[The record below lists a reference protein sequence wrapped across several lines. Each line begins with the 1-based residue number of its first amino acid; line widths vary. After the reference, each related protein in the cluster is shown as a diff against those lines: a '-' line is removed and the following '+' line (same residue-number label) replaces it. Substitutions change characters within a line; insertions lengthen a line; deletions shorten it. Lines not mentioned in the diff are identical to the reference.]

1 MGPGMTAA
9 KSGAGDPREDD
20 APLFAIG
27 EVARRASVT
36 TRTLRYYQEM
46 GLLQPSGVTR
56 RGNRLYSDADI
67 ERLERILEL
76 RDVMG
81 FDLERIRLILQTE
94 DRLAELRAEAQ
105 QGISTAR
112 RREMVREAM
121 ELNAR
126 TQYEVNQKLGLL
138 HGFLAELQAK
148 ASHYA
153 DIAAELGLDTSPE
166 SLGTK
171 RSDAPR

>member
-1 MGPGMTAA
+1 MGPRMTNADLPVE
-9 KSGAGDPREDD
+9 DP
-20 APLFAIG
+20 PLLAIG
-27 EVARRASVT
+27 AVARNASVT

-56 RGNRLYSDADI
+56 RGNRLYSAADVD
-67 ERLERILEL
+67 RLQRILEL

-94 DRLAELRAEAQ
+94 DRLAEMRAEAQ
-105 QGISTAR
+105 RGVSVER

-126 TQYEVNQKLGLL
+126 MQHEVNQKVGILQ
-138 HGFLAELQAK
+138 GFLAELQGN
-148 ASHYA
+148 ASRYR
-153 DIAAELGLDTSPE
+153 DIATEVGLD
-166 SLGTK
+166 
-171 RSDAPR
+171 SDTVVRPF

>member
-1 MGPGMTAA
+1 MGTGMTTATSA
-9 KSGAGDPREDD
+9 PGNARDG
-20 APLFAIG
+20 APLLAIG
-27 EVARRASVT
+27 EVARRAAVT

-56 RGNRLYSDADI
+56 RGNRLYSETDV

-105 QGISTAR
+105 RGISTAR

-121 ELNAR
+121 ALNAR
-126 TQYEVNQKLGLL
+126 TQHEVNQKLGLL

-148 ASHYA
+148 ASRYA
-153 DIAAELGLDTSPE
+153 DIAAELGMDTTTE
-166 SLGTK
+166 RLGTK
-171 RSDAPR
+171 GSDKRR